1 MESKSSEKSSR
12 KHRNVEVIVL
22 TGHGSQKDEEVCMR
36 LGAFAYLH
44 KPVDIDKLSQTMR
57 EAYQKVKAQTRTPD
71 TDWTKEGE

>member
-44 KPVDIDKLSQTMR
+44 KPVDP
-57 EAYQKVKAQTRTPD
+57 A
-71 TDWTKEGE
+71 